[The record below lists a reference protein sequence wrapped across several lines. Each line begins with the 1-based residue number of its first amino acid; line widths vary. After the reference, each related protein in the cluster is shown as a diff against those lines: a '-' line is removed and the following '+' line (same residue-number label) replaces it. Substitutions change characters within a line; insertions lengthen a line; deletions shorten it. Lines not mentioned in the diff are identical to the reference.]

1 MTWLMA
7 LPQLLASYSLML
19 IISIQDNI
27 RIRKNIKRVREI
39 MVAAYFQKVSVGV
52 MGRCRLW
59 ALR

>member
-39 MVAAYFQKVSVGV
+39 MVAAYFQKYP
-52 MGRCRLW
+52 
-59 ALR
+59 